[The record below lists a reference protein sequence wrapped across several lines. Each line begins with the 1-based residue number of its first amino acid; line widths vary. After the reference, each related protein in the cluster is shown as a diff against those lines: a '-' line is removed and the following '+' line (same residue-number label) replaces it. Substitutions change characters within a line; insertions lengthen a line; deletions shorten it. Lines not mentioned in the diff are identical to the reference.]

1 MSVRV
6 RTKQSW
12 LRRRLPYL
20 YGALIVIGFLLID
33 WAGYD
38 LLLPDPAPY
47 RYELVSE
54 GTIANFP
61 DLALSAPSE
70 LPIRK
75 FEARLD
81 RDGTPFADVYV
92 ADLGAKF
99 APVLLDWQE
108 RSTDLSIVV
117 PSRSADLNDL
127 AQAVKLHLPDD
138 GVLLGWWD
146 TSRQLHALTG
156 VQIIYDFN
164 LPRPLFIP
172 PTWED
177 DFSAIESLERVF
189 WRISEKDGQDF
200 ERFLDALSTQKEEGL
215 ATLKKI
221 AGRQKTFIVVQL
233 SDAYKLALARPE
245 LMRVGYRDFAAGNDI
260 HDDIIQVKKWLDA
273 QGVTDYAVESLGWAK
288 KRVYYLRDRASASA
302 LITQMLPFGNFKPT
316 VLDGLKLVANY
327 GSYWVYEMGP
337 ETP

>member
-1 MSVRV
+1 MRV
-6 RTKQSW
+6 KTKRSW
-12 LRRRLPYL
+12 LSRRLPYL
-20 YGALIVIGFLLID
+20 YGAFIVIGFLLID
-33 WAGYD
+33 WVGYD

-47 RYELVSE
+47 RYELVTE

-61 DLALSAPSE
+61 DLILSAPSK
-70 LPIRK
+70 LAIRK

-81 RDGTPFADVYV
+81 HDGTPFADVYV
-92 ADLGAKF
+92 ADLGAEF

-127 AQAVKLHLPDD
+127 AQAVKLHVPDD

-156 VQIIYDFN
+156 VQIVYDVN

-172 PTWED
+172 SDWED
-177 DFSAIESLERVF
+177 DFSAIESLEKIF
-189 WRISEKDGQDF
+189 WRISEKGGPDF

-215 ATLKKI
+215 ATLKAI
-221 AGRQKTFIVVQL
+221 AGRQKHFIVVQL
-233 SDAYKLALARPE
+233 SDAYKLSLARPD
-245 LMRVGYRDFAAGNDI
+245 LVRVGYRDFVASKDI

-273 QGVTDYAVESLGWAK
+273 QGVADYAVESLGWAK
-288 KRVYYLRDRASASA
+288 KRVYYLRDRASAGT
-302 LITQMLPFGNFKPT
+302 LIAQMLPFGNFKPT
-316 VLDGLKLVANY
+316 LLDGLKLVGNY
-327 GSYWVYEMGP
+327 GSYWVYEMDFQ
-337 ETP
+337 TQ

>member
-1 MSVRV
+1 MRV

-12 LRRRLPYL
+12 LSRRLPYL

-61 DLALSAPSE
+61 DLVLSAPSE
-70 LPIRK
+70 LAIRK

-81 RDGTPFADVYV
+81 TDGTSFADVYV
-92 ADLGAKF
+92 ADLGAEF
-99 APVLLDWQE
+99 APVLLDWQD

-156 VQIIYDFN
+156 VQIVYDVN

-172 PTWED
+172 SDWED
-177 DFSAIESLERVF
+177 DFLAIESLEKVF
-189 WRISEKDGQDF
+189 WRISEKGGQDF
-200 ERFLDALSTQKEEGL
+200 ERFLDALSNQMEDGL
-215 ATLKKI
+215 ATLNQI
-221 AGRQKTFIVVQL
+221 AGRQKVFIVVQL
-233 SDAYKLALARPE
+233 SDAYKLALARPD
-245 LMRVGYRDFAAGNDI
+245 LVRVGYRDFAASKDI
-260 HDDIIQVKKWLDA
+260 HDDITQVKKWVEE
-273 QGVTDYAVESLGWAK
+273 QGYADYAVETLGWAK
-288 KRVYYLRDRASASA
+288 KRVYYLRDRESANT
-302 LITQMLPFGNFKPT
+302 LIAQILPFGTFKPT
-316 VLDGLKLVANY
+316 LLDGLKLVANY
-327 GSYWVYEMGP
+327 GSYWVYEMDP
-337 ETP
+337 QTP